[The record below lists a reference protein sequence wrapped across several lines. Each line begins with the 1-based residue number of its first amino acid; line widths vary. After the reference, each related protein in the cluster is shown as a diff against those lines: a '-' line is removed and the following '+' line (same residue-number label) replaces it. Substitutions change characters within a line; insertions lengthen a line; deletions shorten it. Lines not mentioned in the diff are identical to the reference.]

1 MANTIITI
9 GREFGSGGKYIGQ
22 RLAEDLG
29 MKLYDKEILSKVS
42 EESGI
47 DLNDCEKVN
56 DGINDLLDKADY
68 IKEQY
73 FLEVSSP
80 GIERIL
86 RKDKHLEANIES
98 LVEVKLFKP
107 IEKKNRS
114 AMTIYFATG
123 GERVWDIAYRYGAS
137 VGEIKLIND
146 ISSDNIEND
155 RMLLVPIN

>member
-1 MANTIITI
+1 MKFSPNITVKSSNYTLTSHDCAEVRIELCVI
-9 GREFGSGGKYIGQ
+9 GAIYC
-22 RLAEDLG
+22 
-29 MKLYDKEILSKVS
+29 
-42 EESGI
+42 
-47 DLNDCEKVN
+47 LNKISIVTDITS
-56 DGINDLLDKADY
+56 D
-68 IKEQY
+68 
-73 FLEVSSP
+73 ST
-80 GIERIL
+80 
-86 RKDKHLEANIES
+86 
-98 LVEVKLFKP
+98 KP